1 MDKDDEKA
9 QYLGPLLVSMAKV
22 AIDGNLSR
30 FTLDTTP
37 GNFFCPRTILIRK
50 IKEGLPRL
58 FCIRLSPKMEE
69 QVMNPGSLG
78 LAPTLLTTKPS
89 PCFNSHES

>member
-37 GNFFCPRTILIRK
+37 GNFFVP
-50 IKEGLPRL
+50 GLFL
-58 FCIRLSPKMEE
+58 
-69 QVMNPGSLG
+69 LG
-78 LAPTLLTTKPS
+78 Q
-89 PCFNSHES
+89 